1 MAGLERQPFTYMML
15 TGGGIHSIVCLYQLV
30 QSAPMWPAA
39 KTQNTDR
46 CHKNKYACKIVISH
60 KKHLFTPT
68 CQIRCHHSIN
78 PVLVKRKLIT
88 PKSLKA
94 LGAVREIK
102 WPIAQSHMVVSR
114 TAAGDRTGVGHS
126 GRWASEPSIHPS
138 P

>member
-60 KKHLFTPT
+60 KKTLIYPHMP
-68 CQIRCHHSIN
+68 N
-78 PVLVKRKLIT
+78 PL
-88 PKSLKA
+88 PSLYQSGTSKA
-94 LGAVREIK
+94 
-102 WPIAQSHMVVSR
+102 Q
-114 TAAGDRTGVGHS
+114 TY
-126 GRWASEPSIHPS
+126 HP
-138 P
+138 